1 MKKIQYIIVALFL
14 LQINSAE
21 AQTQTVNI
29 KAPGFVRPLVERW
42 IAEYQKINSDL
53 SFQLGQKRITPL
65 SLY

>member
-21 AQTQTVNI
+21 AQTQTVTVISIFNWD
-29 KAPGFVRPLVERW
+29 K
-42 IAEYQKINSDL
+42 
-53 SFQLGQKRITPL
+53 KRITPL